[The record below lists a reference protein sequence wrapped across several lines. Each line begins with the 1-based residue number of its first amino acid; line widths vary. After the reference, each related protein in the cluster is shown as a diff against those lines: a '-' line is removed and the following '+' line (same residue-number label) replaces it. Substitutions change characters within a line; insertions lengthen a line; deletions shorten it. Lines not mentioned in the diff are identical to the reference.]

1 MSILNIV
8 QEALRALNRNRVRAF
23 LTALGIIIGVGA
35 VVAMGAVG
43 AGAKKQVADQIA
55 SLGSSVIMIFP
66 GGGNFRGF
74 SGGAGSG
81 SYYLDADD
89 CDAIMRE
96 VQNVSLITQQSRA
109 NAQIVGGANN
119 WQTQVQGA
127 NENYLAIR
135 TWGLVSGGNFS
146 SSDVRNQAKV
156 CIIGQ
161 TIVDQLFPDGND
173 PVGETIRIKKVPFK
187 IIGVLDKK
195 GQNVMG
201 QDQDDIIIAP
211 YTTVMRRLSGQEHLS
226 GIMVSATSDKVID
239 QVSDDIN
246 SLLRQRHRV
255 PSTETG
261 YTLRSQTDI
270 QQIAGATSGVL
281 SVLLGAIAGISLIV
295 GGIGIMN
302 IMLVSVAERTRE
314 IGLRMALGARRKAIL
329 FQFLLEASSLAV
341 VGGLIGVIMG
351 GVAALIISKFAGWPV
366 LMTVQSILIAVGFA
380 GAVGIFFGFYP
391 AQKASSAD
399 PIECLRYE

>member
-1 MSILNIV
+1 
-8 QEALRALNRNRVRAF
+8 
-23 LTALGIIIGVGA
+23 
-35 VVAMGAVG
+35 
-43 AGAKKQVADQIA
+43 
-55 SLGSSVIMIFP
+55 
-66 GGGNFRGF
+66 
-74 SGGAGSG
+74 
-81 SYYLDADD
+81 
-89 CDAIMRE
+89 
-96 VQNVSLITQQSRA
+96 
-109 NAQIVGGANN
+109 
-119 WQTQVQGA
+119 
-127 NENYLAIR
+127 
-135 TWGLVSGGNFS
+135 
-146 SSDVRNQAKV
+146 
-156 CIIGQ
+156 
-161 TIVDQLFPDGND
+161 
-173 PVGETIRIKKVPFK
+173 
-187 IIGVLDKK
+187 
-195 GQNVMG
+195 MG